1 MDNNKVAEERT
12 FSEIVKETQVM
23 IKGIQ
28 DGLDKMSEDMSKS
41 NDELR
46 KLQKEFLDLCD
57 EAIEILK
64 DKKVAGKNE

>member
-28 DGLDKMSEDMSKS
+28 DGL
-41 NDELR
+41 
-46 KLQKEFLDLCD
+46 
-57 EAIEILK
+57 
-64 DKKVAGKNE
+64 V